1 MFFLV
6 NKLTSF
12 RIKSIKEQQP
22 VNQHLNPIEKL
33 IVESKKSNES
43 IAKTLANSLSY
54 HGRERYLDIIP
65 DFTQSCQ
72 FAHIDLIS
80 VFETAISQKK
90 KIEKDE
96 SKIKQ
101 ELLKVFLEKLEQR
114 NKDVMYCTPDIRY

>member
-1 MFFLV
+1 M

-65 DFTQSCQ
+65 DFTQSWQ

-114 NKDVMYCTPDIRY
+114 NKDVMYCTLDIRY